1 MSKLKTTVAAFLALS
16 AVGGIIAG
24 SSQPTKS
31 DDDAKSSSSPIAAGK
46 SAHPAGTVPTPSA
59 KEVTKGDGVPPVAE
73 PSATA
78 QIQTTGVPGSAST
91 TTTISGKQLP
101 PPDPKFGGVIKE
113 KASES
118 KAWWAPRVVPPKGA
132 PNVLLIMTDDV
143 GFGAP
148 GTFGG
153 VVPTPAMDRIAKNG
167 LRYTNF
173 HSTSLC
179 SPSRAAIITG
189 RNHHVAGFGVV
200 GEIATGF
207 PGYDS
212 VIRKEN
218 GTVGAILK
226 DNGYATSW
234 FGKDHN
240 TPFYQSTQ
248 AGPFEQWPNGMGFEY
263 FYGFVGGDTSQW
275 QPNLYRNTTAIYPF
289 EGKPGW
295 NLTTAMADEAIQYM
309 KEIKEIAPDKPFL
322 VYYAPG
328 GTHAPHHPTPEWI
341 EKISRQH
348 LFDGGWNKLRETIF
362 ANQKRLGIMP
372 ENAKLTPWPKD
383 LPEWD
388 SLSWD
393 EKKLFIKQAD
403 VYGAYLA
410 YTDYEIG
417 RVIQSVEDM
426 GQLDNT
432 LIIYISGDNGA
443 SPEGMINGTPNEFT
457 TFNGVPVPVKDQL
470 LWYEFW
476 GSDRTFPHF
485 AAPWSWALD
494 APFKWMKQVASH
506 YGGTAQGVVMSW
518 PGHINDAGG
527 IRRQFHHL
535 IDIAPTILEATR
547 IPLPDTLNGIKQ
559 RPMDGVSMVYTWDKA
574 NANASSRHTTQY
586 FEMLGNRAVYHDGWV
601 ACTTPATL
609 PWELSTKPPPDVIT
623 GYNWELYNVGD
634 QQKEDPTE
642 SNDLAARMPEKLKQ
656 MQDIFYA
663 EAKKFDVLPLDNT
676 SLTRWNAPKPNLTA
690 GRTVFTYTGGLVG
703 VPNSGAPSILNKS
716 YTITAEVEIPAGG
729 AEGMIVTD
737 GGRFGGYGLYLSKSY
752 NYWLEDRLFK
762 TAGIAMLLAGV
773 LLTWIG
779 RSRKWS
785 SGKRWIGYGML
796 TLGLVWAVA
805 VSATGLLNLGQGKPV
820 FLYNLLDLKRTIWA
834 GPELGS
840 GKHTIVFDF
849 KSDGPGLGKG
859 GKGVLSVDGKEVAR
873 KSMEHTTPIT
883 FPEDET
889 FDIGQDTR
897 TGVAM
902 LEYRYDVPFKFTG
915 KINKVTF
922 SLGPEQLTAEEQAEL
937 QKARARARD
946 EL

>member
-1 MSKLKTTVAAFLALS
+1 MNRRVLLAANLTTIVAGVLA
-16 AVGGIIAG
+16 AV
-24 SSQPTKS
+24 
-31 DDDAKSSSSPIAAGK
+31 PIK
-46 SAHPAGTVPTPSA
+46 
-59 KEVTKGDGVPPVAE
+59 
-73 PSATA
+73 A
-78 QIQTTGVPGSAST
+78 QQVTGVPGSPSAT
-91 TTTISGKQLP
+91 TTLEGKQLP
-101 PPDPKFGGVIKE
+101 PSDPKFGGVIKE

-153 VVPTPAMDRIAKNG
+153 VVPTPAMDRIAKTG

-179 SPSRAAIITG
+179 SPSRAALITG

-218 GTVGAILK
+218 GTIGAILK
-226 DNGYATSW
+226 ENGYATSW

-240 TPFYQSTQ
+240 TPFYQATQ
-248 AGPFEQWPNGMGFEY
+248 AGPFDQWPNGMGFEY

-275 QPNLYRNTTAIYPF
+275 QPNLFRNTSAIYPF
-289 EGKPGW
+289 EGKPDW
-295 NLTTAMADEAIQYM
+295 NLTTAMADEAIHYM
-309 KEIKEIAPDKPFL
+309 TELKEVAPDKPFF
-322 VYYAPG
+322 VYYVPG
-328 GTHAPHHPTPEWI
+328 GTHSPHHPTPEWTK
-341 EKISRQH
+341 KISDMH

-372 ENAKLTPWPKD
+372 DSAKLTPWPKE

-393 EKKLFIKQAD
+393 ERKLFIKQAD

-417 RVIQSVEDM
+417 RVIQAVEDL

-443 SPEGMINGTPNEFT
+443 SAEGMLNGTPNEFT
-457 TFNGVPVPVKDQL
+457 TFNGIPVPVKDQF

-485 AAPWSWALD
+485 AAPWSWAMD
-494 APFKWMKQVASH
+494 TPFKWMKQVASH
-506 YGGTAQGVVMSW
+506 YGGTAQGVAMSW
-518 PGHINDAGG
+518 PGHIHDAGG

-535 IDIAPTILEATR
+535 IDIAPTILEATGTR
-547 IPLPDTLNGIKQ
+547 LPDTLDGIKQ
-559 RPMDGVSMVYTWDKA
+559 RRMDGVSMTYTWEKA
-574 NANASSRHTTQY
+574 SASATTRHTTQY
-586 FEMLGNRAVYHDGWV
+586 FEMLGNRAIYHDGWL
-601 ACTTPATL
+601 AATTPVTL
-609 PWELSTKPPPDVIT
+609 PWELSTKPAPDVIT
-623 GYNWELYNVGD
+623 GYKWELYNVA
-634 QQKEDPTE
+634 EDPTE
-642 SNDLAARMPEKLKQ
+642 SNDVAATMPDKLKQ

-663 EAKKFDVLPLDNT
+663 EAKKHDVLPLDNST
-676 SLTRWNAPKPNLTA
+676 LTRWNAPKPNLRA
-690 GRTVFTYTGGLVG
+690 GRTEFNYSGEPIS

-716 YTITAEVEIPAGG
+716 YTITAEVEIPEGG

-737 GGRFGGYGLYLSKSY
+737 GGRFGGYGLLLSKGV
-752 NYWLEDRLFK
+752 D
-762 TAGIAMLLAGV
+762 GI
-773 LLTWIG
+773 
-779 RSRKWS
+779 RH
-785 SGKRWIGYGML
+785 
-796 TLGLVWAVA
+796 
-805 VSATGLLNLGQGKPV
+805 GKPV
-820 FLYNLLDLKRTIWA
+820 FLYNLLDLKRMVWE
-834 GPELGS
+834 GPELGT

-859 GKGVLSVDGKEVAR
+859 GTGVLSVDGKEVDR
-873 KSMEHTTPIT
+873 KSMEHTTPVT

-902 LEYRYDVPFKFTG
+902 LEYRYDVPFQFTG

-922 SLGPEQLTAEEQAEL
+922 NLGTEQLTAEEREEL
-937 QKARARARD
+937 HKARAKARD